1 MPGARKPLLIGVI
14 AAVVI
19 VALAAAALFFFQ
31 QPQQPAPTPGP
42 AEEAAAPAKPQEI
55 EVLRIS
61 QRADLSTIDVQ
72 VATDSPTLNVFGHVY
87 ETLFKLRFTPDGT
100 PVFEPHLVES
110 YEFVNET
117 AIKFKLRS
125 GIRFHDGKPLTAK
138 DVVAT
143 FKRGPV
149 VGSLPRVLLGP
160 VKSVE
165 AIDDLTFVIVLKY
178 PFAPIIAHLAH
189 PSTAIIPA
197 WVAELFPDKP
207 INSTAYIIGTGP
219 FKFVEFRKLE
229 RTVLERFEDY
239 WGPRPT
245 VKRLEWVPVEDD
257 DTRAAKLEA
266 GDVSVITHVP
276 PHLARLLRDRGFKVV
291 QMPSTRVI
299 YIGISVDRITDPRV
313 RQALNLAVDKNA
325 IVSRILDGAGT
336 VATAP
341 IPPAVFGY
349 SPQTPYGYDPDRARR
364 LLEEAGWA
372 GRELVMIAPSGRY
385 LKDREIAEAIQMYL
399 QAVGL
404 NVKLT
409 TMEWAAYI
417 AKVMG
422 EVRDF
427 DLFLLGWSTATLDAD
442 YGLYSLFH
450 SKAPFNRMRY
460 SNPKVDELLEAA
472 RAEANFEK
480 RKQLYGQA
488 QELIW
493 QDAPWIFLHVED
505 LIVAMDPNLENVEVQ
520 PIERWILTYAT
531 RR

>member
-1 MPGARKPLLIGVI
+1 MPGKRKLVMLAIALIAIAVI
-14 AAVVI
+14 TAAVYLTLT
-19 VALAAAALFFFQ
+19 ASRKE
-31 QPQQPAPTPGP
+31 QPTTEIPSPGAGETTQPR
-42 AEEAAAPAKPQEI
+42 EI

-72 VATDSPTLNVFGHVY
+72 AATDSPTLNVFGHVY
-87 ETLFKLRFTPDGT
+87 ESLFKLTFTPDGT
-100 PVFEPHLVES
+100 PVFEPHLAES
-110 YEFVNET
+110 YEYINAT

-125 GIRFHDGKPLTAK
+125 GIVFHDGKPFTAR
-138 DVVAT
+138 DVVAS
-143 FKRGPV
+143 FRRGPV
-149 VGSLPRVLLGP
+149 VGSIPRTLLGP
-160 VKSVE
+160 VKSIE
-165 AIDDLTFVIVLKY
+165 AVDDLTFIIVLKY

-189 PSTAIIPA
+189 PSAAIIPA

-229 RTVLERFEDY
+229 RTLLERFDNY

-245 VKRLEWVPVEDD
+245 VKGLEWIPVEDD

-266 GDVSVITHVP
+266 GDVDMITHVP
-276 PHLARLLRDRGFKVV
+276 PHLAGVLRDRDFKVI
-291 QMPSTRVI
+291 QMPSTRII
-299 YIGISVDRITDPRV
+299 YIGIAVDRIPDPRFG
-313 RQALNLAVDKNA
+313 QALNYAVDKNT
-325 IVSRILDGAGT
+325 IVKRILEGAGT

-341 IPPAVFGY
+341 IPPTVFAY
-349 SPQTPYGYDPDRARR
+349 APQTPYSYDPDKAKK
-364 LLEEAGWA
+364 LLEEAGLA
-372 GRELVMIAPSGRY
+372 GREIIMIAPSGRY

-404 NVKLT
+404 NVKLI

-417 AKVMG
+417 SKVMG

-442 YGLYSLFH
+442 YGLFSLFRTG
-450 SKAPFNRMRY
+450 APFNRMRY
-460 SNPKVDELLEAA
+460 SNPQVDELLDAG
-472 RAEANFEK
+472 RAEANVEK
-480 RKQLYGQA
+480 RKQLYKQA

-505 LIVAMDPNLENVEVQ
+505 IIVAMDPKLGNVEIQ

-531 RR
+531 RH

>member
-1 MPGARKPLLIGVI
+1 MPGSRKPILVALVAII
-14 AAVVI
+14 AAVV
-19 VALAAAALFFFQ
+19 AAAAYLLIFQ
-31 QPQQPAPTPGP
+31 QPQQQQPAPGPGESTATP
-42 AEEAAAPAKPQEI
+42 PQPKEI

-87 ETLFKLRFTPDGT
+87 ESLFKLSFASDGT
-100 PVFEPHLVES
+100 PVFELHLVES
-110 YEFVNET
+110 YEYINET
-117 AIKFKLRS
+117 AIRFKLRS

-138 DVVAT
+138 DVVAS
-143 FKRGPV
+143 FRRGPV
-149 VGSLPRVLLGP
+149 VGSIPRTLLGP

-165 AIDDLTFVIVLKY
+165 EIDELTFIIVLKY
-178 PFAPIIAHLAH
+178 PFEPMIAHLAH

-245 VKRLEWVPVEDD
+245 VKMVEWIPVEDD

-266 GDVSVITHVP
+266 GDVNIITHVP
-276 PHLARLLRDRGFKVV
+276 PHLARVLRERNFRVV
-291 QMPSTRVI
+291 QIPSTRVI
-299 YIGISVDRITDPRV
+299 YIGVAIDRILDPQV
-313 RQALNLAVDKNA
+313 RQAFNYAVDKRA
-325 IVSRILDGAGT
+325 IVEKILEGAST

-341 IPPAVFGY
+341 IPPTVFGY
-349 SPQTPYGYDPDRARR
+349 APQTPYEYNPARARQ

-385 LKDREIAEAIQMYL
+385 LKDREIAEAVQMYL
-399 QAVGL
+399 QDVGL
-404 NVKLT
+404 KVKLT
-409 TMEWAAYI
+409 YMEWAAYI
-417 AKVMG
+417 PKVMG
-422 EVRDF
+422 TERDF

-442 YGLYSLFH
+442 YGLFSLFR
-450 SKAPFNRMRY
+450 SRAPFNRMMY
-460 SNPKVDELLEAA
+460 SNPQVDSLLDAA
-472 RAEANFEK
+472 RAEKNVER
-480 RKQLYGQA
+480 RKELYRQA

-505 LIVAMDPNLENVEVQ
+505 IIVAMDPKLQGVEIH

-531 RR
+531 RQ